1 VGCLND
7 HFIGDR
13 LIILLSQNMATPL
26 KQSHPLDFHA
36 RISKKVAELTVVVHM
51 LFKRNHEKEVEYE
64 YFKIVAEKELSKIRE
79 EYRKKIEWLEKQLD
93 EQEAYRAKVDYQLGD
108 MKNLEEKIRQL
119 EMDNENT
126 RQQGIEKE
134 ELLHTANLEI
144 SVLKQ
149 KLVDQSNLNKSSE
162 PDPPIKSSL
171 GPPIGDQERIS
182 KSATQFHIPSPIP
195 DNDSRDF
202 EAIIQGLK
210 DDIVKLKHK
219 HEKELTKSYAEKVS
233 LQTKIDNY
241 TSSLSQ
247 EIDELKQTL
256 NILSNKQMVDQK
268 KISEM
273 DKEKRKLEENLKKLE
288 IEKKQLQKDSK
299 VLRDQLKNTIKN
311 SQISNRSI
319 MPLGNAVSTG
329 SPIQKLIE
337 SRDQELERLQKEV
350 QMYRMELENR
360 EGNFNRM
367 FADKQPVILG
377 PQPEKFL
384 VDRNLTGTR
393 RRRQNQLPKLGEHRS
408 LTFVS
413 GSFQSGYHL

>member
-1 VGCLND
+1 MSCLNN
-7 HFIGDR
+7 HFIEDR
-13 LIILLSQNMATPL
+13 LLILLSQNMATPL

-64 YFKIVAEKELSKIRE
+64 YFKIVAEKELSKIRD

-119 EMDNENT
+119 ELDNENA
-126 RQQGIEKE
+126 RQQVIEKE
-134 ELLHTANLEI
+134 ELLHAANLEV

-149 KLVDQSNLNKSSE
+149 KLVDPSNMNRSSE

-171 GPPIGDQERIS
+171 GPIIGDQERLS
-182 KSATQFHIPSPIP
+182 KSATQFHFPSPSP
-195 DNDSRDF
+195 DNESRDF
-202 EAIIQGLK
+202 EAIVQGLK

-219 HEKELTKSYAEKVS
+219 HEKELGKSYSEKVS

-273 DKEKRKLEENLKKLE
+273 EKEKRKLEENLKKLE
-288 IEKKQLQKDSK
+288 TEKKQLQRDSK
-299 VLRDQLKNTIKN
+299 MLREQLKNTIKN
-311 SQISNRSI
+311 SQLNNKSI
-319 MPLGNAVSTG
+319 MPLGNAVSPG
-329 SPIQKLIE
+329 LPNQRLLESVSRPISRILWKLAYLFNNWE
-337 SRDQELERLQKEV
+337 SFVV
-350 QMYRMELENR
+350 Q
-360 EGNFNRM
+360 FPI
-367 FADKQPVILG
+367 F
-377 PQPEKFL
+377 
-384 VDRNLTGTR
+384 
-393 RRRQNQLPKLGEHRS
+393 S
-408 LTFVS
+408 LIS
-413 GSFQSGYHL
+413 YM